1 MTTSVLAKSDI
12 RNLKKSQKLLLYIV
26 SAMGEC
32 EDKTKLAKL
41 QYFCDFISKAFY
53 DASIS
58 GDNYR
63 YQRNK
68 QGPLAYHFNDDLAV
82 LTSNRLLNEA
92 KRFHYKPNIDIDH
105 LANEFDENE
114 KKVIEYVLS
123 KYGKLSWQELRDISH
138 EQVPYLSTSEMNEV
152 PLFTAYNLV
161 DDYPDFKK

>member
-1 MTTSVLAKSDI
+1 MTTGIFAKSDI
-12 RNLKKSQKLLLYIV
+12 RDLKKSQKLLLYIV
-26 SAMGEC
+26 SALGEC

-58 GDNYR
+58 GENYR

-68 QGPLAYHFNDDLAV
+68 QGPLAYHFNEDLAV
-82 LTSNRLLNEA
+82 LTSNGFLSEA
-92 KRFHYKPNIDIDH
+92 KKFHYKPVVCIDH
-105 LANEFDENE
+105 LANEFEQNE
-114 KKVIEYVLS
+114 IKVIDYVLL
-123 KYGKLSWQELRDISH
+123 KYGKLNWRELRDISH